1 MIYKTGWEISV
12 RILLCIIRK
21 FFLYLVL
28 ISHFYGILIEDKTLL
43 NAQHC
48 DMIELIIEMS
58 GVYRMKILVDADAC
72 PVKEIIEDTA
82 AKLQLPV
89 VMLIDTSHIL
99 TSDYSE
105 IISVSKA
112 PDAVDFAL
120 INRTSRGD
128 IVVTQDYGVAAMAL
142 GKGAY
147 AIHPGGKVYTDSNID
162 VMLMERDI
170 AKKCR
175 RAGERIGGHAKKR
188 TSADNE
194 RFFDSFL
201 LLCKKAMSENSVQ

>member
-1 MIYKTGWEISV
+1 
-12 RILLCIIRK
+12 
-21 FFLYLVL
+21 
-28 ISHFYGILIEDKTLL
+28 
-43 NAQHC
+43 
-48 DMIELIIEMS
+48 
-58 GVYRMKILVDADAC
+58 MKILVDADAC
-72 PVKEIIEDTA
+72 PVKEIIEQTA
-82 AKLQLPV
+82 IRYGIPV
-89 VMLIDTSHIL
+89 LMLIDTSHIL

-105 IISVSKA
+105 IVMVSKA

-120 INRTSRGD
+120 INRATKGD

-147 AIHPGGKVYTDSNID
+147 AIHPGGKIYTDQNID

-188 TSADNE
+188 TNEDDARFAGIFNQLCADVLGNS
-194 RFFDSFL
+194 D
-201 LLCKKAMSENSVQ
+201 KKFPL